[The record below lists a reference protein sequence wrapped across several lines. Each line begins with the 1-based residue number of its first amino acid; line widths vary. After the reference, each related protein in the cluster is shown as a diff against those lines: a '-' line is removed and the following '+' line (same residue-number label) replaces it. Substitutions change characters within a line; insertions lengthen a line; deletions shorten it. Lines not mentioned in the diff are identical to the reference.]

1 MYNSIVTFMI
11 VHLWLEMLLSGKAVA
26 APAPAKNDDYN
37 DNDPNFEHRL
47 DFVTGL

>member
-11 VHLWLEMLLSGKAVA
+11 VHLWLEMLIKWKSSSR
-26 APAPAKNDDYN
+26 PTPAKNDDYN

>member
-11 VHLWLEMLLSGKAVA
+11 VHLWLEMLGKWKSSSS
-26 APAPAKNDDYN
+26 PAPAKNDDYN